1 MAYRFPAGG
10 KQKKLSFGPYPLITL
25 AEALNAV
32 SSLDEVRM
40 RPAPLPVISDR
51 GVEELGWA

>member
-1 MAYRFPAGG
+1 VTHEAKSGA
-10 KQKKLSFGPYPLITL
+10 L

-32 SSLDEVRM
+32 SSLDEVRT
-40 RPAPLPVISDR
+40 RPTPLPVISDR